1 METEASRAGQS
12 GLGGRKCVGKNTIGA
27 LVAALIAL
35 GIYLVSPVKH
45 SPDSRWVLPTAQS
58 LITDHDLGLQEWGPT
73 IRRLGTYG
81 LRRNKK
87 EFLNYFPIGPALVAA
102 PFLLVVER
110 YPGLAPRLLGV
121 AHNGS
126 PEWILRHRRI
136 IEHRIA
142 AYVGAAAVGAC
153 FLAVSGVAST
163 GVAALIT
170 AAVAFGSPLWSVGT
184 RGLWQHGPALL
195 CLFAAL
201 ALLVRC
207 EGWRADSAVRW
218 VGGAALGAVLGLAYL
233 MRPTGALAILCL
245 GTFILVYRR
254 FLLPPVVIGGGLA
267 LIPFF
272 TTTWLRY
279 EQILPPYYRTTTLA
293 FTTHTFEVIAANLLS
308 PSRGVWVMSAWTVLA
323 LLVVRRR
330 PEPLVVTLSVWS
342 LLHLVLV
349 SLFDRWWA
357 GHSYGPRF
365 MSEAVA
371 PLALLAALGLTT
383 ITSRA
388 QQLGAGFLVALSIA
402 LHAPGALSSS
412 TVRWNLRPRN
422 VDESPERIWSIRDPQ
437 WLAPWRKRRSF
448 SAPLR
453 AAEN

>member
-1 METEASRAGQS
+1 
-12 GLGGRKCVGKNTIGA
+12 
-27 LVAALIAL
+27 
-35 GIYLVSPVKH
+35 
-45 SPDSRWVLPTAQS
+45 
-58 LITDHDLGLQEWGPT
+58 
-73 IRRLGTYG
+73 
-81 LRRNKK
+81 
-87 EFLNYFPIGPALVAA
+87 
-102 PFLLVVER
+102 
-110 YPGLAPRLLGV
+110 
-121 AHNGS
+121 
-126 PEWILRHRRI
+126 
-136 IEHRIA
+136 
-142 AYVGAAAVGAC
+142 
-153 FLAVSGVAST
+153 
-163 GVAALIT
+163 
-170 AAVAFGSPLWSVGT
+170 
-184 RGLWQHGPALL
+184 
-195 CLFAAL
+195 
-201 ALLVRC
+201 
-207 EGWRADSAVRW
+207 
-218 VGGAALGAVLGLAYL
+218 